1 MKKTK
6 ILCAVLA
13 LTLAASMSLTACGD
27 NSSDDSGEA
36 PAETTAANAG
46 EGDGGEQTNDPDEAR
61 LAANYYADDLFNGI
75 EYVDQLAEIAPE
87 MVEKLYGISPDKYTT
102 GKVYVGGVATTE
114 EIACFDAVEETAAG
128 EIKTALENRIVAQ
141 MKAVED
147 YNPDELVKLNDP
159 VLITHG
165 NSVYMCLSN
174 DNDKAKEIIG

>member
-27 NSSDDSGEA
+27 NSSDDSGET
-36 PAETTAANAG
+36 PAETTAANVG
-46 EGDGGEQTNDPDEAR
+46 EGGEQPGETDEAR

-114 EIACFDAVEETAAG
+114 EIACFDAVDETAAG
-128 EIKTALENRIVAQ
+128 EIKTALENRIEAQ
-141 MKAVED
+141 KKAVED